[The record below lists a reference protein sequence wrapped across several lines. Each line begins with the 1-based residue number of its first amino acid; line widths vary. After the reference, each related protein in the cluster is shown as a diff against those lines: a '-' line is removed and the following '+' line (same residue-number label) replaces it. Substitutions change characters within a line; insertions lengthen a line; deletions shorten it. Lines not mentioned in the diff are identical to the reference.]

1 MTKTKQNKKQ
11 QKQNNNKT
19 KQKKTDPKMLNEI
32 REIEAVFSQW
42 ASAVND
48 VCNFHIYNSKFVF
61 VFVFVF
67 GFVDTKTE
75 IEAWTSDHFNN
86 GCFVS

>member
-1 MTKTKQNKKQ
+1 
-11 QKQNNNKT
+11 
-19 KQKKTDPKMLNEI
+19 MLNEI

-42 ASAVND
+42 ASSVND

-61 VFVFVF
+61 VFVFVL
-67 GFVDTKTE
+67 VDTKTE

-86 GCFVS
+86 GCFVSKQSFVFDTPFRSL